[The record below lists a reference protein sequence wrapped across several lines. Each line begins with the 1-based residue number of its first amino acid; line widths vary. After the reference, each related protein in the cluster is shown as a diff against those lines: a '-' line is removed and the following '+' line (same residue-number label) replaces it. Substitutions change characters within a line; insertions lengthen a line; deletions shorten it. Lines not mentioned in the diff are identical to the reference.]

1 MKINEKKIKE
11 ATERDVPH
19 RKKYEEEV
27 VYKTHLLVLPHFLA
41 PERKEKSRERKGK
54 KFRKKSSG

>member
-27 VYKTHLLVLPHFLA
+27 VYKTHLLVLPHFL
-41 PERKEKSRERKGK
+41 PTREKSRERKGK